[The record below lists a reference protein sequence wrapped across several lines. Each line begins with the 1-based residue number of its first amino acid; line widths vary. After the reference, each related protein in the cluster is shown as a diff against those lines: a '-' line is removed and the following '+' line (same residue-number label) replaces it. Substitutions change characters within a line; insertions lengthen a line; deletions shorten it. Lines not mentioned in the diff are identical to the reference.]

1 MLGKNKVQELYT
13 AVALAEVCMSVRL
26 SLSVEEDDKSVFGVI
41 NIIVVDVQVKWSKVS
56 FGIKVH

>member
-1 MLGKNKVQELYT
+1 LGKNKVQELYT